1 MNYIKGKNYQVT
13 KDEWVELP
21 FDVPKFNVADGLVYT
36 WGDDSRSRVLRVKKG
51 WTWDGA
57 SFFLFKWFG
66 TPETWVVPSLHHD
79 ALYAPIRRGVIGREY
94 RKPIDRMFRD
104 GIYTRMCAKW
114 VPRLWRLGPAV
125 ELMIRLIAWLAYQ
138 AIRVGGNFAV
148 RKDVIERE
156 VY

>member
-1 MNYIKGKNYQVT
+1 MKYIKGKNYQVT
-13 KDEWVELP
+13 KEELVVLP
-21 FDVPKFNVADGLVYT
+21 FEVPAFCVAEGLVSVYPFRNT
-36 WGDDSRSRVLRVKKG
+36 RHLTIRKG

-66 TPETWVVPSLHHD
+66 TPETWVLPSLHHD

-114 VPRLWRLGPAV
+114 VPRFWRLGPAV
-125 ELMIRLIAWLAYQ
+125 EMIIRLIAWLAYQ

-156 VY
+156 VF